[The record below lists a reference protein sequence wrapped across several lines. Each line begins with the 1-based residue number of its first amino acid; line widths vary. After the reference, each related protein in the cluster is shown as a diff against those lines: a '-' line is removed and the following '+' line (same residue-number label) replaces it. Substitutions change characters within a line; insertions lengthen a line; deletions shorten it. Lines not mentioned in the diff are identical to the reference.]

1 MADVRNEVYRPGF
14 NKEIDN
20 AVFGDSPEK
29 HKRHKWVMM
38 YDGLLRKESL
48 DRKAKYCDP
57 DNFGMIVYTDW
68 RVWGMQEIVENMVSR
83 WTPNGL
89 RCPCY

>member
-38 YDGLLRKESL
+38 YDGLPKKESW

-57 DNFGMIVYTDW
+57 DNFGMIMYTDW
-68 RVWGMQEIVENMVSR
+68 RGWGMQEIVENMVSR
-83 WTPNGL
+83 WTFIAL
-89 RCPCY
+89 HRPCY